1 MQRLGLAL
9 SLVLSVSSTFACSDA
24 ASDDGGDE
32 TGGSG
37 GSATGGSATAGSA
50 TGGSATGGS
59 ATGGSATGGSA
70 TGGSA
75 TGGSGGAGTTGGSAG
90 SGGGGFTKTGICG
103 HRSEATVSVMGTSYS
118 GTEEWYM
125 VSEEAIDDGRL
136 DEYSCLIRFDVMR
149 VSAAPAGCVDL
160 EAVACEWSAKVEVS
174 NPTIVTNVNGA
185 CENNELGWN
194 MMWMNGLVGT
204 QASYGYVDMYQGH
217 DSVVMKAAGAPG
229 AETWAVYGRASWL
242 PDTGEFSFDNRL
254 GECQY

>member
-9 SLVLSVSSTFACSDA
+9 SLVLSVTSTFACSDNS
-24 ASDDGGDE
+24 ASDDGAE

-37 GSATGGSATAGSA
+37 GSSTGGSSTGGSSTGGSSTGGSSTGGSAGSSSGGTATGGSAGT
-50 TGGSATGGS
+50 
-59 ATGGSATGGSA
+59 
-70 TGGSA
+70 
-75 TGGSGGAGTTGGSAG
+75 GTTGGSAG

-103 HRSEATVSVMGTSYS
+103 HRSEATVMASSYE

-125 VSEEAIDDGRL
+125 VSEEAIADGRL
-136 DEYSCLIRFDVMR
+136 DEYSCLIRFDVAR
-149 VSAAPAGCVDL
+149 VGAAPAGCVDL
-160 EAVACEWSAKVEVS
+160 EAVACEWTNKVEVS
-174 NPTIVTNVNGA
+174 NPTIVTNVDGA

-194 MMWMNGLVGT
+194 ATWMSSLDGT
-204 QASYGYVDMYQGH
+204 QSSYGYVDMYQGH

-242 PDTGEFSFDNRL
+242 PDTGEFTFDNRL